1 MEFLGWP
8 GRMIGGSVL
17 TCSTTGTP
25 SASTTQWVE
34 ALCASPEGERKTQ
47 AARELSFL
55 EMADLRLAAW
65 FLWMTPFD
73 TALSS

>member
-17 TCSTTGTP
+17 TCSTTGTS
-25 SASTTQWVE
+25 SASTTQW
-34 ALCASPEGERKTQ
+34 ERKTQ

>member
-17 TCSTTGTP
+17 TCSTTDTS